1 MQGQG
6 GYGPNL
12 ENNTLL
18 TQPTALTAIV
28 RNGRNLMPAVG
39 DTWTKQQMQALAQYV
54 KTHVYKGAAA
64 SGG

>member
-12 ENNTLL
+12 STNPLL
-18 TQPTALTAIV
+18 TQPAGLEAIV
-28 RNGRNLMPAVG
+28 RNGRGLMPAVG
-39 DTWTKQQMQALAQYV
+39 DTWTKAQMQALVQYA
-54 KTHVYKGAAA
+54 KAHVYKGAA